1 MANKLLEEATK
12 AAKETFWANAK
23 LKKFM
28 EEHPGECFLGII
40 RQEKHQPWRIN
51 LYWQEG
57 VLELMEKPI
66 FSTKGE
72 PVPIIAYCEVDKITK
87 ECILHLLNVENIS

>member
-1 MANKLLEEATK
+1 MASKPIEEVEKMAM
-12 AAKETFWANAK
+12 ETFQSNPK
-23 LKKFM
+23 LKKFI
-28 EEHPGECFLGII
+28 EDHSEECFIGTI

-57 VLELMEKPI
+57 VLELMNKPI

-72 PVPIIAYCEVDKITK
+72 PVPIIAYCEVDKTTRN
-87 ECILHLLNVENIS
+87 CTLHISKIIED